1 MKVSID
7 SIRIDGGTQTREL
20 INETAVAQYTED
32 LLNGCIFPPIDI
44 FDDGVHKW
52 LVDGFHRLFAHKRAD
67 YKEIE
72 VNVHQGTLRDAQFY
86 ALGVNDKHGL
96 QRTNADKRKAVM
108 IALNDFEWQDY
119 SDIKIAQICKVSATF
134 VAKCRKKANIE
145 RPAEKTY
152 TTKHGT
158 EAKMDTTKIGKA
170 KPQTDDPKPATAKP
184 KVEPAPVTE
193 LAPLEKYTSTEGD
206 QLNELSHVNAELHAE
221 NLKLHDK
228 MTVLSG
234 DQEVI
239 NSQFESLRS
248 QITGLEAEMKA
259 VKNSRDQFQAKNADL
274 IKQVNYWRKRAEKA
288 EKTK

>member
-32 LLNGCIFPPIDI
+32 LLNGCTFPPIEI
-44 FDDGVHKW
+44 FDDGVSKW

-67 YKEIE
+67 YKQIE
-72 VNVHQGTLRDAQFY
+72 VKVHQGTLRDAQFY

-108 IALNDFEWQDY
+108 IALDDLEWQDL
-119 SDIKIAQICKVSATF
+119 SDIKLGKICNVSPTF
-134 VAKCRKKANIE
+134 VAKCKKEAKIE
-145 RPAEKTY
+145 RPTEKTY
-152 TTKHGT
+152 TTRHGT
-158 EAKMDTTKIGKA
+158 EATMDTSKIGKA
-170 KPQTDDPKPATAKP
+170 KPKPEDAKPATAKP

-193 LAPLEKYTSTEGD
+193 LAPLEKYTED
-206 QLNELSHVNAELHAE
+206 NQLDELSHVNAELHAE

-234 DQEVI
+234 DQEII
-239 NSQFESLRS
+239 NAQFETLRS
-248 QITGLEAEMKA
+248 QITGLEAELKA
-259 VKNSRDQFQAKNADL
+259 VKNSRDQFQAKNSDL

>member
-32 LLNGCIFPPIDI
+32 LLNGCTFPPIEI
-44 FDDGVHKW
+44 FDDGVSKW

-67 YKEIE
+67 YTQIE

-108 IALNDFEWQDY
+108 IALDDLEWQDL
-119 SDIKIAQICKVSATF
+119 SDIKLGKICNVSPTF
-134 VAKCRKKANIE
+134 VAKCKKEAKIE
-145 RPAEKTY
+145 RPTEKTY
-152 TTKHGT
+152 TTRHGT
-158 EAKMDTTKIGKA
+158 EAKMDTSKIGKP
-170 KPQTDDPKPATAKP
+170 KTEKPATAKP

-193 LAPLEKYTSTEGD
+193 LAPLEKYTED
-206 QLNELSHVNAELHAE
+206 NQLDELSHVNAELHAE

-234 DQEVI
+234 DQAII
-239 NSQFESLRS
+239 NAQFETLRS
-248 QITGLEAEMKA
+248 QITGLEAELKA
-259 VKNSRDQFQAKNADL
+259 VKNSRDQFQAKNVDL

>member
-32 LLNGCIFPPIDI
+32 LLNGSVFPPIEI
-44 FDDGVHKW
+44 FDDGVSKW

-67 YKEIE
+67 FQEIE
-72 VNVHQGTLRDAQFY
+72 VKVYKGTLRDAQFY

-108 IALNDFEWQDY
+108 IALDDLEWQDLG
-119 SDIKIAQICKVSATF
+119 DAKIAKICNVSAAF
-134 VAKCRKKANIE
+134 VAKCRKGAGIE
-145 RPAEKTY
+145 RPTEKTY
-152 TTKHGT
+152 TTRHGT
-158 EAKMDTTKIGKA
+158 EAKMDTSKIGK
-170 KPQTDDPKPATAKP
+170 KTEPNTATAKP

-193 LAPLEKYTSTEGD
+193 LAPLEKYMPTEDD
-206 QLNELSHVNAELHAE
+206 QLTELSHVNAELHAE
-221 NLKLHDK
+221 NLRLQDK

-239 NSQFESLRS
+239 NAQFEGLRS
-248 QITGLEAEMKA
+248 QIAGLEAELKA

>member
-20 INETAVAQYTED
+20 INETAVSQYTED
-32 LLNGCIFPPIDI
+32 LLNGCIFPPIEI
-44 FDDGVHKW
+44 FDDGVNKW

-67 YKEIE
+67 YTQIE

-108 IALNDFEWQDY
+108 IALDDLEWQDL
-119 SDIKIAQICKVSATF
+119 SDIKLGKICNVSPTF
-134 VAKCRKKANIE
+134 VAKCKKEAKIE
-145 RPAEKTY
+145 RPTEKTY

-158 EAKMDTTKIGKA
+158 EAKMDTSNIGK
-170 KPQTDDPKPATAKP
+170 KTEPKTETTVATAKP

-193 LAPLEKYTSTEGD
+193 LAPLEKYTEDD

-234 DQEVI
+234 DQEII
-239 NSQFESLRS
+239 NAQFETLRS
-248 QITGLEAEMKA
+248 QITGLEAELKA
-259 VKNSRDQFQAKNADL
+259 VKNSRDQFQAKNSDL

>member
-32 LLNGCIFPPIDI
+32 LLNGCTFPPIEI
-44 FDDGVHKW
+44 FDDGVSKW

-67 YKEIE
+67 YKQIE

-108 IALNDFEWQDY
+108 IALDDLEWQDL
-119 SDIKIAQICKVSATF
+119 SDIKLGKICNVSPTF
-134 VAKCRKKANIE
+134 VAKCKKEAKIE
-145 RPAEKTY
+145 RPTEKTY
-152 TTKHGT
+152 TTRHGT
-158 EAKMDTTKIGKA
+158 EAKMDTSKIGKPKPEDA
-170 KPQTDDPKPATAKP
+170 KPAKP
-184 KVEPAPVTE
+184 KVEPVTE
-193 LAPLEKYTSTEGD
+193 LAPLEKYTED
-206 QLNELSHVNAELHAE
+206 NQLDELSHVNAELHAE

-234 DQEVI
+234 DQEII
-239 NSQFESLRS
+239 NAQFETLRS
-248 QITGLEAEMKA
+248 QITGLEAELKA

>member
-32 LLNGCIFPPIDI
+32 LLNGCIFPPIEI
-44 FDDGVHKW
+44 FDDGVNKW

-67 YKEIE
+67 FSEIE
-72 VNVHQGTLRDAQFY
+72 VNVHQGTLRDAQLY

-108 IALNDFEWQDY
+108 IALNDLEWQDY
-119 SDIKIAQICKVSATF
+119 SDTQIAKICNVSATF
-134 VAKCRKKANIE
+134 VAKCRKSEGID
-145 RPAEKTY
+145 RPSEKTY

-170 KPQTDDPKPATAKP
+170 KPEKPA
-184 KVEPAPVTE
+184 KVEPVTE
-193 LAPLEKYTSTEGD
+193 LAPLAKYTEDD
-206 QLNELSHVNAELHAE
+206 QLNELSHVNTELHAE
-221 NLKLHDK
+221 NLKLQDT

-239 NSQFESLRS
+239 NAQFETLRS
-248 QITGLEAEMKA
+248 QITGLEAELKA

>member
-32 LLNGCIFPPIDI
+32 LLNGCIFPPIEI

-52 LVDGFHRLFAHKRAD
+52 LVDGFHRLFSHKRAD
-67 YKEIE
+67 FSEIE
-72 VNVHQGTLRDAQFY
+72 VNVHQGTLRDAQLY

-108 IALNDFEWQDY
+108 IALNDLEWQDY
-119 SDIKIAQICKVSATF
+119 SDTQIAKICNVSATF
-134 VAKCRKKANIE
+134 VAKCRKSEGID
-145 RPAEKTY
+145 RPSEKTY

-170 KPQTDDPKPATAKP
+170 KPEKPA
-184 KVEPAPVTE
+184 KVEPVTE
-193 LAPLEKYTSTEGD
+193 LAPLAKYTEDD
-206 QLNELSHVNAELHAE
+206 QLNELSHVNTELHAE
-221 NLKLHDK
+221 NLKLQDT

-239 NSQFESLRS
+239 NAQFETLRS
-248 QITGLEAEMKA
+248 QITGLEAELKA

>member
-32 LLNGCIFPPIDI
+32 LLNGCIFPPIEI

-96 QRTNADKRKAVM
+96 QRTNADKRKAVK
-108 IALNDFEWQDY
+108 IALDDLEWQDL
-119 SDIKIAQICKVSATF
+119 SDIKLGKICNVSPTF
-134 VAKCRKKANIE
+134 VAKCKKEAKIE
-145 RPAEKTY
+145 RPVEKTY

-158 EAKMDTTKIGKA
+158 EAKMDTSKIGK
-170 KPQTDDPKPATAKP
+170 PKPEKP
-184 KVEPAPVTE
+184 AKVEPVTE
-193 LAPLEKYTSTEGD
+193 LAPLEKYTED
-206 QLNELSHVNAELHAE
+206 NQLDELSHVNAELHAE

-234 DQEVI
+234 DQEII
-239 NSQFESLRS
+239 NAQFETLRS
-248 QITGLEAEMKA
+248 QITGLEAELKA
-259 VKNSRDQFQAKNADL
+259 VKNSRDQFQAKNSDL

>member
-32 LLNGCIFPPIDI
+32 LLNGCIFPPIEI
-44 FDDGVHKW
+44 FDDGVNKW
-52 LVDGFHRLFAHKRAD
+52 LVDGFHRLFSHKRAD
-67 YKEIE
+67 FNEIE
-72 VNVHQGTLRDAQFY
+72 VNVHQGTLRDAQLY

-108 IALNDFEWQDY
+108 IALNDLEWQDY
-119 SDIKIAQICKVSATF
+119 SDTQIAKICNVSATF
-134 VAKCRKKANIE
+134 VAKCRKSEGID
-145 RPAEKTY
+145 RPSEKTY

-158 EAKMDTTKIGKA
+158 EAKMDTSKIGKP
-170 KPQTDDPKPATAKP
+170 KTEKPA
-184 KVEPAPVTE
+184 KVEPVTE
-193 LAPLEKYTSTEGD
+193 LAPLAKYTEDD
-206 QLNELSHVNAELHAE
+206 QLDELSHVNTELHAE
-221 NLKLHDK
+221 NLKLQDK

-239 NSQFESLRS
+239 NAQFEGLRS
-248 QITGLEAEMKA
+248 QITGLEAELKA

>member
-32 LLNGCIFPPIDI
+32 LLNGCIFPPIEI

-67 YKEIE
+67 FPEIE
-72 VNVHQGTLRDAQFY
+72 VNVHQGTLRDAQLY

-108 IALNDFEWQDY
+108 IALNDLEWQDY
-119 SDIKIAQICKVSATF
+119 SDTQIAKICNVSATF
-134 VAKCRKKANIE
+134 VAKCRKSEGID
-145 RPAEKTY
+145 RPSEKTY

-158 EAKMDTTKIGKA
+158 EAKMDTSKIGK
-170 KPQTDDPKPATAKP
+170 PAKP

-193 LAPLEKYTSTEGD
+193 LAPLAKYTEDD
-206 QLNELSHVNAELHAE
+206 QLDELSHVNTELHAE
-221 NLKLHDK
+221 NLKLQDK

-234 DQEVI
+234 DQETI
-239 NSQFESLRS
+239 NAQFETLRS
-248 QITGLEAEMKA
+248 QITGLEAELKA

>member
-20 INETAVAQYTED
+20 INETTVAQYTED
-32 LLNGCIFPPIDI
+32 LFNGCIFPPIEI

-52 LVDGFHRLFAHKRAD
+52 LVDGFHRLFSHKRAD
-67 YKEIE
+67 FKEIE
-72 VNVHQGTLRDAQFY
+72 VKVHQGTLRDAQLY

-108 IALNDFEWQDY
+108 IALNDLEWQDY
-119 SDIKIAQICKVSATF
+119 SDTQIAKICNVSATF
-134 VAKCRKKANIE
+134 VAKCRKQANIE

-158 EAKMDTTKIGKA
+158 EAKMDTTKIGK
-170 KPQTDDPKPATAKP
+170 PKTETTVATAKP

-193 LAPLEKYTSTEGD
+193 LAPLEKYISTEGD

-221 NLKLHDK
+221 DLKLQDK

-234 DQEVI
+234 DQESI
-239 NSQFESLRS
+239 NAQFESLRS

>member
-1 MKVSID
+1 MKVNID

-32 LLNGCIFPPIDI
+32 LLNGCIFPPIEI
-44 FDDGVHKW
+44 FDDGVNKW

-67 YKEIE
+67 YKQIE

-108 IALNDFEWQDY
+108 IALDDLEWQDL
-119 SDIKIAQICKVSATF
+119 SDIKLGKICNVSPTF
-134 VAKCRKKANIE
+134 VAKCKKEAKIE
-145 RPAEKTY
+145 RPVEKTY

-158 EAKMDTTKIGKA
+158 EAKMDTSKIGK
-170 KPQTDDPKPATAKP
+170 PKTETTVATAKP

-193 LAPLEKYTSTEGD
+193 LAPLEKYTED
-206 QLNELSHVNAELHAE
+206 NQLDELSHVNAELHAE

-234 DQEVI
+234 DQEII
-239 NSQFESLRS
+239 NAQFETLRS
-248 QITGLEAEMKA
+248 QITGLEAELKA

>member
-20 INETAVAQYTED
+20 INETTVAQYTED
-32 LLNGCIFPPIDI
+32 LLSGCIFPPIEI

-52 LVDGFHRLFAHKRAD
+52 LVDGFHRLFSHKRAD
-67 YKEIE
+67 FKEIE
-72 VNVHQGTLRDAQFY
+72 VKVHQGTLRDAQLY

-108 IALNDFEWQDY
+108 IALNDLEWQDY
-119 SDIKIAQICKVSATF
+119 SDTKIAQICKVSATF
-134 VAKCRKKANIE
+134 VAKCRKQANIE

-158 EAKMDTTKIGKA
+158 EAKMDTTKIGK
-170 KPQTDDPKPATAKP
+170 PKTETTVATVKP

-193 LAPLEKYTSTEGD
+193 LAPLEKYTEDD

>member
-32 LLNGCIFPPIDI
+32 LLNGCIFPPIEI

-67 YKEIE
+67 YKEIG

-96 QRTNADKRKAVM
+96 QRTNADKRKAVK
-108 IALNDFEWQDY
+108 IALDDLEWQDL
-119 SDIKIAQICKVSATF
+119 SDIKLGKICNVSPTF
-134 VAKCRKKANIE
+134 VAKCKKEAKIE
-145 RPAEKTY
+145 RPVEKTY

-158 EAKMDTTKIGKA
+158 EAKMDTSKIGK
-170 KPQTDDPKPATAKP
+170 PKPEKPAKP
-184 KVEPAPVTE
+184 KVEPVTE
-193 LAPLEKYTSTEGD
+193 LAPLEKYTED
-206 QLNELSHVNAELHAE
+206 NQLDELSHVNAELHAE

-228 MTVLSG
+228 MIVLSG

-239 NSQFESLRS
+239 NAQFETLRS

>member
-32 LLNGCIFPPIDI
+32 LLNGCTFPPIEI
-44 FDDGVHKW
+44 FDDGVSKW

-67 YKEIE
+67 YTQIE

-108 IALNDFEWQDY
+108 IALDDLEWQDW
-119 SDIKIAQICKVSATF
+119 SDIKLGKICNVSPTF
-134 VAKCRKKANIE
+134 VAKCKKEAKIE
-145 RPAEKTY
+145 RPTEKTY
-152 TTKHGT
+152 TTRHGT
-158 EAKMDTTKIGKA
+158 EATMDTSKIGKA
-170 KPQTDDPKPATAKP
+170 KPKPEDAKPAKP
-184 KVEPAPVTE
+184 KVEPAPVTD
-193 LAPLEKYTSTEGD
+193 LAPLEKYVSTEND
-206 QLNELSHVNAELHAE
+206 QLTEMSHVNAELHAE

-228 MTVLSG
+228 LTVLSG
-234 DQEVI
+234 DQETI
-239 NSQFESLRS
+239 NAQFETWRS
-248 QITGLEAEMKA
+248 QITGLEAELKA
-259 VKNSRDQFQAKNADL
+259 VKNSRDQFQAKNSDL

>member
-1 MKVSID
+1 
-7 SIRIDGGTQTREL
+7 
-20 INETAVAQYTED
+20 
-32 LLNGCIFPPIDI
+32 
-44 FDDGVHKW
+44 

-108 IALNDFEWQDY
+108 IALNDLEWQDW
-119 SDIKIAQICKVSATF
+119 SDIKLGRICNVSPTF
-134 VAKCRKKANIE
+134 VAKCKKEAKIE
-145 RPAEKTY
+145 RPIEKTY

-158 EAKMDTTKIGKA
+158 EAKMDTSKIGKPKTE
-170 KPQTDDPKPATAKP
+170 KPAKP

>member
-32 LLNGCIFPPIDI
+32 LLNGSIFPPVEV

-52 LVDGFHRLFAHKRAD
+52 LVDGFHRLFAHNRAD
-67 YKEIE
+67 FKEIE
-72 VNVHQGTLRDAQFY
+72 VKVHKGTLRDAQLY

-108 IALNDFEWQDY
+108 IALNDLEWQDY
-119 SDIKIAQICKVSATF
+119 SDTQIAKICNVSATF
-134 VAKCRKKANIE
+134 VAKCRKAENIE

-152 TTKHGT
+152 TTRHGT
-158 EAKMDTTKIGKA
+158 EAKMDTSKIGKKTEPKGEVA
-170 KPQTDDPKPATAKP
+170 KAKP
-184 KVEPAPVTE
+184 KVEPEPVTE
-193 LAPLEKYTSTEGD
+193 LAPLEKYLPEDD
-206 QLNELSHVNAELHAE
+206 QLTELSHVNAELHSE
-221 NLKLHDK
+221 NLKLQDK

-234 DQEVI
+234 DQETI
-239 NSQFESLRS
+239 NAQFEGLRS
-248 QITGLEAEMKA
+248 QIAGLEAELKA

>member
-32 LLNGCIFPPIDI
+32 LLNGCIFPPIEI
-44 FDDGVHKW
+44 FDDGVSKW

-67 YKEIE
+67 YKQIE

-108 IALNDFEWQDY
+108 IALNDLEWQDY
-119 SDIKIAQICKVSATF
+119 SDTQIAKICNVSATF
-134 VAKCRKKANIE
+134 VAKCRKSEGID
-145 RPAEKTY
+145 RPSEKTY

-158 EAKMDTTKIGKA
+158 EAKMDTSKIGKP
-170 KPQTDDPKPATAKP
+170 KTEKPA
-184 KVEPAPVTE
+184 KVEPVTE
-193 LAPLEKYTSTEGD
+193 LAPLAKYTEDD
-206 QLNELSHVNAELHAE
+206 QLDELSHVNTELHAE
-221 NLKLHDK
+221 NLKLQDK

-234 DQEVI
+234 DQETI
-239 NSQFESLRS
+239 NAQFETLRS
-248 QITGLEAEMKA
+248 QITGLEAELKA

>member
-32 LLNGCIFPPIDI
+32 LLNGCIFPPVEV

-52 LVDGFHRLFAHKRAD
+52 LVDGFHRMFAHNRAD
-67 YKEIE
+67 FKEID
-72 VNVHQGTLRDAQFY
+72 VKVHKGTLRDAQLY

-108 IALNDFEWQDY
+108 IALNDLEWQDY
-119 SDIKIAQICKVSATF
+119 SDTQIAKICNVSATF
-134 VAKCRKKANIE
+134 VAKCRKSEGID
-145 RPAEKTY
+145 RPVEKTY
-152 TTKHGT
+152 TTRHGT
-158 EAKMDTTKIGKA
+158 EAKMDTSKIGK
-170 KPQTDDPKPATAKP
+170 PATSKP

-193 LAPLEKYTSTEGD
+193 LAPLEKYTEDD
-206 QLNELSHVNAELHAE
+206 QLDELSHVNAELHAE
-221 NLKLHDK
+221 NLKLKDT

-234 DQEVI
+234 DQGEI
-239 NSQFESLRS
+239 NAQFEGLRS
-248 QITGLEAEMKA
+248 QIAGLEAELKA

>member
-32 LLNGCIFPPIDI
+32 LLNGCIFPPIEI
-44 FDDGVHKW
+44 FDDGVNKW
-52 LVDGFHRLFAHKRAD
+52 LVDGFHRLFSHKRAD
-67 YKEIE
+67 FNEIE
-72 VNVHQGTLRDAQFY
+72 VNVHQGTLRDAQLY

-108 IALNDFEWQDY
+108 IALNDLEWQDL
-119 SDIKIAQICKVSATF
+119 SDIKLGKICNVSPTF
-134 VAKCRKKANIE
+134 VAKCKKEAKIE
-145 RPAEKTY
+145 RPVEKTY

-158 EAKMDTTKIGKA
+158 EAKMDTSKIGK
-170 KPQTDDPKPATAKP
+170 PKPEKPAKP

-193 LAPLEKYTSTEGD
+193 LAPLEKYISTEGD

-221 NLKLHDK
+221 NLKLQDK

-239 NSQFESLRS
+239 NAQFETLRS

>member
-32 LLNGCIFPPIDI
+32 LLNGCIFPPIEI
-44 FDDGVHKW
+44 FDDGVNKW

-67 YKEIE
+67 YKQIE

-108 IALNDFEWQDY
+108 IALDDLEWQDL
-119 SDIKIAQICKVSATF
+119 SDIKLGKICNVSPTF
-134 VAKCRKKANIE
+134 VAKCKKEAKIE
-145 RPAEKTY
+145 RPVEKTY

-158 EAKMDTTKIGKA
+158 EAKMDTSKIGK
-170 KPQTDDPKPATAKP
+170 PKTETTVATAKP

-193 LAPLEKYTSTEGD
+193 LAPLEKYTED
-206 QLNELSHVNAELHAE
+206 NQLDELSHVNAELHAE

-234 DQEVI
+234 DQEII
-239 NSQFESLRS
+239 NAQFETLRS
-248 QITGLEAEMKA
+248 QITGLEAELKA

>member
-1 MKVSID
+1 MKKLKIADITMDVGIQPRFKLD
-7 SIRIDGGTQTREL
+7 LDLVKEYAEKMRDGEK
-20 INETAVAQYTED
+20 
-32 LLNGCIFPPIDI
+32 FPPPVV
-44 FDDGVHKW
+44 FCDGSHNY
-52 LVDGFHRLFAHKRAD
+52 LSAGFNRVMALKSNGHV
-67 YKEIE
+67 EIE
-72 VNVHQGTLRDAQFY
+72 CEVINGTIEDAQDY
-86 ALGVNDKHGL
+86 AWKSNNDHGAPL
-96 QRTNADKRKAVM
+96 TAEEKREIIRKALKTKRYSESSNNELAKEFKISSMTVGRVR
-108 IALNDFEWQDY
+108 IAMQEESKEEQPKERKYKDKNGNE
-119 SDIKIAQICKVSATF
+119 KI
-134 VAKCRKKANIE
+134 
-145 RPAEKTY
+145 
-152 TTKHGT
+152 
-158 EAKMDTTKIGKA
+158 MDTSKIGK
-170 KPQTDDPKPATAKP
+170 PKPEKPAQP

-193 LAPLEKYTSTEGD
+193 LAPLEKYTEDD
-206 QLNELSHVNAELHAE
+206 QLNELSHVNTELHAE

>member
-32 LLNGCIFPPIDI
+32 LLNGCIFPPIEI
-44 FDDGVHKW
+44 FDDGVSKW

-108 IALNDFEWQDY
+108 IALNDLEWQDL
-119 SDIKIAQICKVSATF
+119 SDIKLGKICNVSPTF
-134 VAKCRKKANIE
+134 VAKCKKEAKIE
-145 RPAEKTY
+145 RPVEKTY

-158 EAKMDTTKIGKA
+158 EAKMDTSKIGK
-170 KPQTDDPKPATAKP
+170 PKPEKPAKP

-193 LAPLEKYTSTEGD
+193 LAPLEKYISTEGD

-221 NLKLHDK
+221 NLKLQDK

-234 DQEVI
+234 DEEAI
-239 NSQFESLRS
+239 NAQFETLRS

>member
-32 LLNGCIFPPIDI
+32 LLNGCKFPPIEI
-44 FDDGVHKW
+44 FDDGVNKW
-52 LVDGFHRLFAHKRAD
+52 LVDGFHRLFSHKRAD
-67 YKEIE
+67 FTEIE
-72 VNVHQGTLRDAQFY
+72 VNVHQGTLRDAQLY

-96 QRTNADKRKAVM
+96 QRTNADKRKAVR
-108 IALNDFEWQDY
+108 IALDDLEWQDL
-119 SDIKIAQICKVSATF
+119 SDIKLGKICNVSPTF
-134 VAKCRKKANIE
+134 VAKCKKEAKIE
-145 RPAEKTY
+145 RPVEKTY

-158 EAKMDTTKIGKA
+158 EAKMDTAKIGKPT
-170 KPQTDDPKPATAKP
+170 KPKGEPKGEPATAKP
-184 KVEPAPVTE
+184 KVEPVTE
-193 LAPLEKYTSTEGD
+193 LAPLEKYISTEGD

-221 NLKLHDK
+221 NLKLQDK

-234 DQEVI
+234 DQESI
-239 NSQFESLRS
+239 NAQFESLRS

>member
-32 LLNGCIFPPIDI
+32 LLNGCTFPPIEI
-44 FDDGVHKW
+44 FDDGVSKW

-67 YKEIE
+67 YKQIE

-108 IALNDFEWQDY
+108 IALDDLEWQDL
-119 SDIKIAQICKVSATF
+119 SDIKLGQICNVSPTF
-134 VAKCRKKANIE
+134 VAKCKKKAKIE
-145 RPAEKTY
+145 RPTEKTY

-158 EAKMDTTKIGKA
+158 EATMDTSKIGKA
-170 KPQTDDPKPATAKP
+170 KPKPEDAKPAKP
-184 KVEPAPVTE
+184 KVEPVTE
-193 LAPLEKYTSTEGD
+193 LAPLEKY
-206 QLNELSHVNAELHAE
+206 V
-221 NLKLHDK
+221 
-228 MTVLSG
+228 SG
-234 DQEVI
+234 DQEEI
-239 NSQFESLRS
+239 NAQFEKLRS
-248 QITGLEAEMKA
+248 QITGLEAELKA
-259 VKNSRDQFQAKNADL
+259 VKNSRDQFQAKNSDL

>member
-1 MKVSID
+1 MKVNID
-7 SIRIDGGTQTREL
+7 SIRIDGGTQIREL

-32 LLNGCIFPPIDI
+32 LLNGCIFPPIEI
-44 FDDGVHKW
+44 FDDGVNKW
-52 LVDGFHRLFAHKRAD
+52 LVDGFHRLFSHKRAD
-67 YKEIE
+67 FKEIE
-72 VNVHQGTLRDAQFY
+72 VNVHQGTLRDAQLY

-108 IALNDFEWQDY
+108 IALNDLEWQDY
-119 SDIKIAQICKVSATF
+119 SDTKIAQICKVSATF

-158 EAKMDTTKIGKA
+158 EATMDTSKIGKA
-170 KPQTDDPKPATAKP
+170 KPKPEDAKPAKP

-193 LAPLEKYTSTEGD
+193 LAPLEKYTEDD

-239 NSQFESLRS
+239 NAQFETLRS
-248 QITGLEAEMKA
+248 QITGLEAELKA

>member
-32 LLNGCIFPPIDI
+32 LLNGCIFPPIEI
-44 FDDGVHKW
+44 FDDGVSKW

-67 YKEIE
+67 YTQIE

-108 IALNDFEWQDY
+108 IALDDLEWQDL
-119 SDIKIAQICKVSATF
+119 SDIKLGKICNVSPTF
-134 VAKCRKKANIE
+134 VAKCKKEAKIE
-145 RPAEKTY
+145 RPTEKTY
-152 TTKHGT
+152 TTRHGT
-158 EAKMDTTKIGKA
+158 EAKMDTSKIGK
-170 KPQTDDPKPATAKP
+170 PKVDTTVATAKP

-193 LAPLEKYTSTEGD
+193 LAPLEKYTEDD

-239 NSQFESLRS
+239 NAQFETLRS
-248 QITGLEAEMKA
+248 QITGLEAELKA

>member
-32 LLNGCIFPPIDI
+32 LLNGCMFPPIEI

-67 YKEIE
+67 FPEIE
-72 VNVHQGTLRDAQFY
+72 VNVHQGTLRDAQLY

-108 IALNDFEWQDY
+108 IALNDLEWQDY
-119 SDIKIAQICKVSATF
+119 SDTQIAKICNVSATF
-134 VAKCRKKANIE
+134 VAKCRKSEGID
-145 RPAEKTY
+145 RPSEKTY

-158 EAKMDTTKIGKA
+158 EAKMDTSKIGKPKTE
-170 KPQTDDPKPATAKP
+170 KPP
-184 KVEPAPVTE
+184 KVEPVTE
-193 LAPLEKYTSTEGD
+193 LAPLAKYTEDD
-206 QLNELSHVNAELHAE
+206 QLNELSHVNTELHAE

-239 NSQFESLRS
+239 YAQFESLRS

>member
-7 SIRIDGGTQTREL
+7 SIRIDGGTQNREL

-32 LLNGCIFPPIDI
+32 LLNGCIFPAIEI
-44 FDDGVHKW
+44 FDDGVHNW
-52 LVDGFHRLFAHKRAD
+52 LVDGFHRLFAHKRASF
-67 YKEIE
+67 KEIE
-72 VNVHQGTLRDAQFY
+72 VIVHKGSLRDAQLY

-96 QRTNADKRKAVM
+96 QRTNADKRKSVM
-108 IALNDFEWQDY
+108 IALNDLEWQDY
-119 SDIKIAQICKVSATF
+119 SDIKIAAICKVSATF
-134 VAKCRKKANIE
+134 VAKCKKEIKID

-152 TTKHGT
+152 TTRHGT
-158 EAKMDTTKIGKA
+158 TATMDTSKIGK
-170 KPQTDDPKPATAKP
+170 KTDPQIDTSVAKP
-184 KVEPAPVTE
+184 KEDPSPVTE
-193 LAPLEKYTSTEGD
+193 LAPLIRFTSTEKD
-206 QLNELSHVNAELHAE
+206 ELIELSHVNAELHAE

-234 DQEVI
+234 DQESI
-239 NSQFESLRS
+239 NAQFEALRS

>member
-32 LLNGCIFPPIDI
+32 LLNGCIFPPIEI

-96 QRTNADKRKAVM
+96 QRTNADKRKAVK
-108 IALNDFEWQDY
+108 IALDDLEWQDL
-119 SDIKIAQICKVSATF
+119 SDIKLGKICNVSPTF
-134 VAKCRKKANIE
+134 VAKCTKEAKIE
-145 RPAEKTY
+145 RPVEKTY

-158 EAKMDTTKIGKA
+158 KAKMDTSKIGK
-170 KPQTDDPKPATAKP
+170 PKPEKPAKP
-184 KVEPAPVTE
+184 KVEPVTE

-234 DQEVI
+234 DQEII
-239 NSQFESLRS
+239 NAQFETLRS

>member
-32 LLNGCIFPPIDI
+32 LLNGCIFPPIEI
-44 FDDGVHKW
+44 FDDGVNKW
-52 LVDGFHRLFAHKRAD
+52 LVDGFHRLFSHKRAD
-67 YKEIE
+67 FNEIE
-72 VNVHQGTLRDAQFY
+72 VTVHQGTLRDAQLY

-108 IALNDFEWQDY
+108 IALNDLEWQDY
-119 SDIKIAQICKVSATF
+119 SDTQIAKICNVSATF
-134 VAKCRKKANIE
+134 VAKCRKSEGID
-145 RPAEKTY
+145 RPSEKTY

-158 EAKMDTTKIGKA
+158 EAKMDTSKIGKA
-170 KPQTDDPKPATAKP
+170 KPEKPATSKP

-193 LAPLEKYTSTEGD
+193 LAPLEKYTEDD
-206 QLNELSHVNAELHAE
+206 QLDELSHVNSELHAE
-221 NLKLHDK
+221 NLKLQDK

-239 NSQFESLRS
+239 NAQFETLRS
-248 QITGLEAEMKA
+248 QIAGLEAELKA
-259 VKNSRDQFQAKNADL
+259 VKNSRDQFQAKHADL